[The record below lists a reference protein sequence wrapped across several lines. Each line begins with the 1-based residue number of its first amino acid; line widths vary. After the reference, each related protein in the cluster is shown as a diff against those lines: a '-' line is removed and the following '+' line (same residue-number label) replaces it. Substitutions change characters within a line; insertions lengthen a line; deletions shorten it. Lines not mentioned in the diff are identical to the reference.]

1 MYIQCNRAS
10 ESSSP
15 VQVIA
20 FPLKMRKLKIVMDEK
35 DMMHFVSRQTEPL
48 LFAIRPAVEN
58 IDSTVSG
65 TDRLGRQG
73 HIAK

>member
-15 VQVIA
+15 VQVNA
-20 FPLKMRKLKIVMDEK
+20 FPLKMNKLKIVMDET
-35 DMMHFVSRQTEPL
+35 DMMHFVSRQTGPL
-48 LFAIRPAVEN
+48 LCAIRPAAEN
-58 IDSTVSG
+58 IDSTCSV